1 MEHARTLRFDLTVV
15 SQEKVIEL
23 LEAQNFSKAIV
34 YHEIATQTG
43 KPHLQGW
50 CLFGSKA
57 EADNFS
63 KNRLRAFKKSHQLE
77 NSHTSCA
84 TIKKDSY
91 FVYTAK
97 DKNCVWS
104 VGVTD
109 EERIANEEKSHPKGQ
124 SLVDIV
130 VQQFKDSGE
139 EAYRKTVAKAIL
151 TIYRDQ
157 KKPMYMHTIR
167 AQTMLAL
174 ALIGGEQELDAL
186 ADQV

>member
-1 MEHARTLRFDLTVV
+1 MENARTLRFDLTSV
-15 SQEKVIEL
+15 SQEKV
-23 LEAQNFSKAIV
+23 LEFLQAQTFVKAIV

-63 KNRLRAFKKSHQLE
+63 KNRLRAFKKSNGLE
-77 NSHTSCA
+77 NAATSCA

-104 VGVTD
+104 VNVSD
-109 EERIANEEKSHPKGQ
+109 EERIANEEKSHPKRG
-124 SLVDIV
+124 SVVDMV
-130 VQQFKDSGE
+130 VEEFKASGE
-139 EAYRKTVAKAIL
+139 EPYRKSVAKAIL
-151 TIYRDQ
+151 KIYLDQ

-167 AQTMLAL
+167 AQTLLAI
-174 ALIGGEQELDAL
+174 ALIGGESELEAL
-186 ADQV
+186 AEQV